1 MLPLD
6 TKMRWWKTPRLILYS
21 AIICGT
27 EGVLMQCRWA
37 NCFLCFVLDDQKG
50 KVFKNNHKLL
60 SRKMVI
66 SINLILCLFV
76 AFRCQYIII
85 STFVYD
91 SNMACQNH
99 LANGSFET
107 FSIPAVTIFIW

>member
-50 KVFKNNHKLL
+50 KYSKTIINFYHERWSLVLTSFYASLL
-60 SRKMVI
+60 HSDV
-66 SINLILCLFV
+66 NIL
-76 AFRCQYIII
+76 
-85 STFVYD
+85 S
-91 SNMACQNH
+91 
-99 LANGSFET
+99 
-107 FSIPAVTIFIW
+107 